1 MIIRNDCLYG
11 SNDLDKI
18 VDSFASNNRAKPKRL
33 SEPGD
38 WCSVIDER
46 TTNSFA
52 WSGIGEA
59 ERPMAAV
66 SRAILLAQTA
76 IYEHVTQ

>member
-1 MIIRNDCLYG
+1 MIIHNDCLYG

-38 WCSVIDER
+38 WCSVLDER

-52 WSGIGEA
+52 WSGIA
-59 ERPMAAV
+59 RRSDLWRQCHAPFF
-66 SRAILLAQTA
+66 
-76 IYEHVTQ
+76 

>member
-1 MIIRNDCLYG
+1 MIIHNDCLYG

-38 WCSVIDER
+38 WCSVLDER
-46 TTNSFA
+46 TTNS
-52 WSGIGEA
+52 G
-59 ERPMAAV
+59 
-66 SRAILLAQTA
+66 
-76 IYEHVTQ
+76 

>member
-52 WSGIGEA
+52 WWSFSGDARPNGPDPESGE
-59 ERPMAAV
+59 
-66 SRAILLAQTA
+66 
-76 IYEHVTQ
+76 VTSYRFS